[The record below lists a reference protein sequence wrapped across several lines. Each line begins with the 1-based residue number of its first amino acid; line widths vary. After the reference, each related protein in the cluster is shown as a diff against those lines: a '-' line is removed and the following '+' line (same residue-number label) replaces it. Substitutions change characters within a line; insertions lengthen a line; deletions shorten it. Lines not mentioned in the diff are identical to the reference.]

1 MEASRLLADPNVA
14 LTVKALKASN
24 EVAIQAQT
32 LTDRDRVL
40 SKLRTWMDS
49 AEPTDTNRIASARLL
64 GQSVGLFKEVTET
77 VSIDRD
83 AESVASEIER
93 RLGSLLTASQE
104 QEPEQIIPSEND
116 SLH

>member
-1 MEASRLLADPNVA
+1 MA

-40 SKLRTWMDS
+40 EKLRTWMDS

-104 QEPEQIIPSEND
+104 QESEQIIPSEND